1 MVNIKNNLTK
11 ERRNKMEIH
20 KLFSKWGFAR
30 KGLCLMSILALLI
43 LTQPLYAAEK
53 VTLRLNWTI
62 IGEDVGIFHALEK
75 GFYTAEGIQLTVGE
89 GTGAGNTVQLVGN
102 KSEMFGLA
110 DASSL
115 MLAAGKG
122 LPVITVAS
130 IMNQSPFVI
139 VSLEETGIR
148 VPKDLEGK
156 KIAATAGDALT
167 QTLPA
172 VFKANNVDQNK
183 VGLVYMDPA
192 AKIPAVMQKKIHALI
207 GGTTAQAVQMETLGA
222 KISMIKYA
230 DYGVNTVAHGLVIH
244 SDMAKENPDLVRRM
258 VRATTRGYEDALKP
272 ENEAAAI
279 AATVK
284 AKPGIETITI
294 KRQWEETKKCLF
306 SSKSENRIIGWA
318 SRADWEATLAILK
331 EYRSLQTDR
340 PVTSFYTNDFISKP

>member
-1 MVNIKNNLTK
+1 MRFQKVFTKSGLIKGMSGFIFILTFL
-11 ERRNKMEIH
+11 IC
-20 KLFSKWGFAR
+20 AQP
-30 KGLCLMSILALLI
+30 ILA
-43 LTQPLYAAEK
+43 ADK

-62 IGEDVGIFHALEK
+62 IGEHVGVYNALAK
-75 GFYTAEGIQLTVGE
+75 GFYSAEGIDLTVGE

-115 MLAAGKG
+115 IIAAAKG
-122 LPVITVAS
+122 VPVITVAS

-172 VFKANNVDQNK
+172 VFNANNVDKNK
-183 VGLVYMDPA
+183 VSIIYMDPA
-192 AKIPAVMQKKIHALI
+192 AKIPAVMQKRIEALI
-207 GGTTAQAVQMETLGA
+207 GGTTAQAIQLETLGA

-230 DYGVNTVAHGLVIH
+230 DYGVNTVAHGLITH
-244 SDMAKENPDLVRRM
+244 IDMVKENPNLIRRM
-258 VRATTRGYEDALKP
+258 VKATVRGYEDALKP
-272 ENEAAAI
+272 ENEAAAV

-284 AKPGIETITI
+284 AKVGTETITI
-294 KRQWEETKKCLF
+294 KRQWEEFKKCLF
-306 SSKSENRIIGWA
+306 SSKAENRIIGWA
-318 SRADWEATLAILK
+318 SRADWETTLAILK
-331 EYRSLQTDR
+331 EYRELKTDR
-340 PVTSFYTNDFISKP
+340 QATSFYTNDFNVKP

>member
-1 MVNIKNNLTK
+1 MKLQKAFTKSGFIKGMSRFIFILTFL
-11 ERRNKMEIH
+11 I
-20 KLFSKWGFAR
+20 
-30 KGLCLMSILALLI
+30 CTQPILA
-43 LTQPLYAAEK
+43 ADK

-62 IGEDVGIFHALEK
+62 IGEHVGVYNALAK
-75 GFYTAEGIQLTVGE
+75 GFYSAEGIDLTVGE

-115 MLAAGKG
+115 IIAAAKG
-122 LPVITVAS
+122 VPVITVAS

-172 VFKANNVDQNK
+172 VFNANNVDKNK
-183 VGLVYMDPA
+183 VSIIYMDPA
-192 AKIPAVMQKKIHALI
+192 AKIPAVMQKRVEALI
-207 GGTTAQAVQMETLGA
+207 GGTTAQAIQLETLGA

-230 DYGVNTVAHGLVIH
+230 DYGVNTVAHGLITHLNMV
-244 SDMAKENPDLVRRM
+244 KENPNLIQRM
-258 VRATTRGYEDALKP
+258 VKATVRGYEDALKP
-272 ENEAAAI
+272 ENEAAAV

-284 AKPGIETITI
+284 AKVGTETITI
-294 KRQWEETKKCLF
+294 KRQWEEFKKCLF
-306 SSKSENRIIGWA
+306 SSKAENRIVGWA
-318 SRADWEATLAILK
+318 SRADWETTLAILK
-331 EYRSLQTDR
+331 EYRELKTDR
-340 PVTSFYTNDFISKP
+340 QATSFYTNDFIVKP